1 MWDSRNTNCCEIL
14 LLILTCF
21 VFDQDYEGLWEEDG
35 CYNTSLYQKTAGY
48 HTYQQVLVLCFLLS
62 SFFVSFKQS
71 IHHCLQF
78 STGMSVTM
86 ILVAALGL
94 LGNTFSIIVLAR

>member
-1 MWDSRNTNCCEIL
+1 MCYAEKYIHTQ
-14 LLILTCF
+14 
-21 VFDQDYEGLWEEDG
+21 QDYEGLWEEDG

-48 HTYQQVLVLCFLLS
+48 HTYQQVGEAKNNKDDHELATCNPRYFLHTR
-62 SFFVSFKQS
+62 F
-71 IHHCLQF
+71 LQF

-86 ILVAALGL
+86 MLVAGLGL